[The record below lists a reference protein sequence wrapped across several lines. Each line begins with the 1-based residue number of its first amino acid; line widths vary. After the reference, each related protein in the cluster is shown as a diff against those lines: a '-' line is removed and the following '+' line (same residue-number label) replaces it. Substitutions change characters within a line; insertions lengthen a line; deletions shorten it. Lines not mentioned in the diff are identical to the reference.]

1 MSSATAP
8 TDRPDHSAHPTHRH
22 GIRLVPLGLSLSI
35 FLAISFA
42 LCVIG
47 NLIPGLEGIHF
58 LSALYPGVDWTRPE
72 LLIAGVA
79 WAFGMGWYVALVFG
93 PLYNLFNGRR
103 A

>member
-1 MSSATAP
+1 MSSNAAP
-8 TDRPDHSAHPTHRH
+8 APDHSAHLTHRH

-35 FLAISFA
+35 FLAITFA
-42 LCVIG
+42 LCAIG

-79 WAFGMGWYVALVFG
+79 WAFGAGWYVALLFG
-93 PLYNLFNGRR
+93 SLYNLFNGRR